1 MKRKHLIVA
10 LLLALAGLVPAW
22 AVFKEKDLPQTLSVL
37 HYELRN
43 SYEELE
49 RTSKG
54 ASQFEAAQHK
64 RLVALIE
71 NCNELSIMLY
81 SQQQDF
87 TFDLTYALEEVT
99 NQYVHFNATR
109 LPYEDIVS
117 RMEIEIDR
125 FEKMVLTLRNLP
137 PVLGKDGPEQGSGS
151 VQDSTAVLAD
161 SLLNQSAFVYDT
173 ENPYL
178 LDRAGQAERDSCLF
192 YAQKILDMYWETLFR
207 IDEDNNHYIQTDR
220 HLKEAYDYAQE
231 RYHIVQKKIF
241 IDGQTAYP
249 KVLKNFRQ
257 NWRRAM
263 RDCRDKYSTS
273 SPKQRIVSEWR
284 GPIVIWFSLLVLF
297 YIVIA
302 TILANL
308 LVRLLIRKVKY
319 LSSPYF
325 QEHKL
330 MFILLAG
337 VVIFALTIMVVNLS
351 THRNFMNMAIPLL
364 VEFAWL
370 LAAIF
375 TSMLIRLRGLE
386 TRNVLAAYLPIII
399 MGLVI
404 ITFRII
410 FIPNSLINIVFPP
423 VLLLFTIWQ
432 FVENRRRRTEIRS
445 GDMTYMWISFGVLAT
460 ATVVAWFGYVMM
472 ALVVVIWWIFQL
484 TVIQTILAVY
494 YLLSRYYDNTLRARI
509 RKYREKNP
517 LLPLKHKGSFIE
529 VSWGYDLLKM
539 VIVPVAAVWSV
550 PLCIFMAGDVF
561 DLSGLTMEYFFKP
574 LVNVEKVISL
584 SMVKLVVVITLFFV
598 FRYLNYAMKAFYRV
612 WRTRAAIKKLDDGVI
627 FKESDI
633 NFNLADNIISLVC
646 WGLFV
651 IISFLLLKIPTSSL
665 TIISTGLAAGIGF
678 ALKDVLNNF
687 FYGVQ
692 LMSGRLRVG
701 DIIECD
707 GIRGTVDNMGYQS
720 TQIVATDGSLI
731 AFPNSSLFAKNF
743 KNLTRNH
750 QYELLV
756 FDVGVKYGSDVEQV
770 RQIIVDALKVLQVK
784 DKYGRE
790 VVDPKYGVVVRLSG
804 FGDNSI
810 NLQVL
815 QQTTVE
821 THFTYAAQA
830 KEIVYNA
837 LNAHGIE
844 IPFPQRDVYIKQS

>member
-1 MKRKHLIVA
+1 MKRKQLIAV
-10 LLLALAGLVPAW
+10 LSLVLFGLIPAW
-22 AVFKEKDLPQTLSVL
+22 GVFKEKDLPQTLSVL

-43 SYEELE
+43 TFEELE

-64 RLVALIE
+64 RLVELIE
-71 NCNELSIMLY
+71 HCNELSIMLY

-125 FEKMVLTLRNLP
+125 FEKMVLTLKNLP
-137 PVLGKDGPEQGSGS
+137 PVLGKDGSESAGSAS
-151 VQDSTAVLAD
+151 DSTAVMVD
-161 SLLNQSAFVYDT
+161 SLLTQSGVPYDP
-173 ENPYL
+173 EHPYL
-178 LDRAGQAERDSCLF
+178 LDAEGQAQRDSCLV

-207 IDEDNNHYIQTDR
+207 IDEDNAHYAKTDR

-231 RYHIVQKKIF
+231 RYRIVQKKIF
-241 IDGQTAYP
+241 IDGQTPYH
-249 KVLKNFRQ
+249 KILKNFRFY
-257 NWRRAM
+257 WM
-263 RDCRDKYSTS
+263 RSLNDCRAKYSTS
-273 SPKQRIVSEWR
+273 SFKQSIVSEWR
-284 GPIVIWFSLLVLF
+284 GPMVVWFSSLVLF
-297 YIVIA
+297 YILLA

-308 LVRLLIRKVKY
+308 LVRILIRRVKY

-337 VVIFALTIMVVNLS
+337 VVIFALTIMVVNLVVKQ
-351 THRNFMNMAIPLL
+351 NFVNMAIPLL
-364 VEFAWL
+364 SEFAWL

-375 TSMLIRLRGLE
+375 TSMLIRLRGVE
-386 TRNVLAAYLPIII
+386 TRNVLVAYLPMIL
-399 MGLVI
+399 MGLII

-423 VLLLFTIWQ
+423 VLLLFTLWQ
-432 FVENRRRRTEIRS
+432 FLENRRRRAIIKS
-445 GDMTYMWISFGVLAT
+445 GDMVYMWISFGVLAAST
-460 ATVVAWFGYVMM
+460 LIAWFGYVMM

-494 YLLSRYYDNTLRARI
+494 YLLSRYYDNTLRDRI
-509 RKYREKNP
+509 RRYREKNP
-517 LLPLKHKGSFIE
+517 MLPLKHRGSFIE

-539 VIVPVAAVWSV
+539 VIVPVAAVWSI
-550 PLCIFMAGDVF
+550 PLCIFMAGNVF
-561 DLSGLTMEYFFKP
+561 DLSGLTTSYFYKP
-574 LVNVEKVISL
+574 FLNVDKVIHL
-584 SMVKLVVVITLFFV
+584 SVFKLMVIITLFFV
-598 FRYLNYAMKAFYRV
+598 FRFLNYAIKAFYRV
-612 WRTRAAIKKLDDGVI
+612 WRTRSAIKKLDDGVV

-633 NFNLADNIISLVC
+633 NFNLADNITSLVC

-651 IISFLLLKIPTSSL
+651 IITFLLLKIPTSSL
-665 TIISTGLAAGIGF
+665 TIITTGLAAGVGF

-750 QYELLV
+750 QYELLA
-756 FDVGVKYGSDVEQV
+756 FEVGVKYGTDVDQV
-770 RQIIVDALKVLQVK
+770 RQIIIDALKVLQVK
-784 DKYGRE
+784 DKYGRS
-790 VVDPKYGVVVRLSG
+790 VVDPKYGVVVRLAG

>member
-1 MKRKHLIVA
+1 MKRKHLIAA

-37 HYELRN
+37 HFELRN
-43 SYEELE
+43 TYEQLE

-64 RLVALIE
+64 RLVELIE
-71 NCNELSIMLY
+71 HCNELSIMLY

-117 RMEIEIDR
+117 RMEIEVDR
-125 FEKMVLTLRNLP
+125 FEKMVMTLKNLP
-137 PVLGKDGPEQGSGS
+137 PVFDKDDLGGTSA
-151 VQDSTAVLAD
+151 QDTTAILVD
-161 SLLNQSAFVYDT
+161 SLLAGSGLPYDP
-173 ENPYL
+173 ENPYI
-178 LDRAGQAERDSCLF
+178 LDRAGRAERDSCVF

-207 IDEDNNHYIQTDR
+207 IDEDNTHYAQTDR
-220 HLKEAYDYAQE
+220 HLKEAFDYAQE
-231 RYHIVQKKIF
+231 RYHHVQKKIF
-241 IDGQTAYP
+241 IDGQTPYH
-249 KVLKNFRQ
+249 KIL
-257 NWRRAM
+257 RRFGFYWTRAIG
-263 RDCRDKYSTS
+263 DCREKYSTT
-273 SPKQRIVSEWR
+273 SPKQNIVSEWR
-284 GPIVIWFSLLVLF
+284 GPMVVWFSVLVLI
-297 YIVIA
+297 YIIVA

-308 LVRLLIRKVKY
+308 LVRILMRKVKY
-319 LSSPYF
+319 LQTPYF

-337 VVIFALTIMVVNLS
+337 VVIFALTVMLLNL
-351 THRNFMNMAIPLL
+351 TIHQNFVNMAIPLL
-364 VEFAWL
+364 AEFAWL

-375 TSMLIRLRGLE
+375 TSLLIRLRGSE
-386 TRNVLAAYLPIII
+386 TLNVLKAYIPMIL
-399 MGLVI
+399 MGLII

-423 VLLLFTIWQ
+423 VLLLFTVWQ
-432 FVENRRRRTEIRS
+432 FIENRRRRHEIKS
-445 GDMTYMWISFGVLAT
+445 GDMLYMWIFFGVL
-460 ATVVAWFGYVMM
+460 VVSTSVALCGYVMM
-472 ALVVVIWWIFQL
+472 ALVLVIWWIFQL

-494 YLLSRYYDNTLRARI
+494 FLLSRYYDNTLRQRI
-509 RKYREKNP
+509 RRYREKNP

-539 VIVPVAAVWSV
+539 VIVPVATVWSI
-550 PLCIFMAGDVF
+550 PLCIYMAGNVF
-561 DLSGLTMEYFFKP
+561 DLSGLTMVYFYKP
-574 LVNVEKVISL
+574 IVNVENVIHLSLLKVMII
-584 SMVKLVVVITLFFV
+584 ITLFFV
-598 FRYLNYAMKAFYRV
+598 FRYLNYASKAFYRV
-612 WRTRAAIKKLDDGVI
+612 WKTRSVIRKLDDGLL

-633 NFNLADNIISLVC
+633 NFNLVENIISLVC

-665 TIISTGLAAGIGF
+665 TIITTGLAAGIGF

-707 GIRGTVDNMGYQS
+707 GIRGTVDSMGYQS
-720 TQIVATDGSLI
+720 TQIVATDGSII

-750 QYELLV
+750 QYELLRI
-756 FDVGVKYGSDVEQV
+756 DVGVKYGTDVDQV
-770 RQIIVDALKVLQVK
+770 RQIVTEALKVLQVR
-784 DKYGRE
+784 DKYGRD
-790 VVDPKYGVVVRLSG
+790 VVDPKFGVVVRLKD

-830 KEIVYNA
+830 KEIIYNA
-837 LNAHGIE
+837 LQEHGIE
-844 IPFPQRDVYIKQS
+844 IPFPQRDIHIKQD